1 MRYFSPLFL
10 CVFAAVLGVG
20 LFFCGTAR
28 PADVERPEGRWEFFG
43 PSITGAFVGR
53 GGKCFYTT
61 RGKPAEKLSVSEQGI
76 VAPGFRPLLLDRA
89 GRLWCLKL
97 GANAIH
103 GIKGES
109 IITVEPLEGAFQ
121 DHREFRLLFGSACE
135 DSAGRIWF
143 GTSRGVQW
151 FDGKK
156 WSSKDLGDR
165 NGLELR
171 RPMTP
176 LRFAED
182 EAGRMLFWTWAR
194 VRGVCGTEGFWS
206 FDGKTWS
213 HYTTRDL
220 LPSDD
225 VRAVCPVGGN
235 VILVNT
241 AGGRLVTFDIGP
253 SDVAGEVARLV
264 GLLNDEQWKVRER
277 ATADLKKLGR
287 KAALDLK
294 RHLTDTDHPEV
305 RSRIKLVLDALNKP
319 EQKQQPL
326 PGGRYLYERVRI
338 GQVSIRPP
346 QRRRRP
352 KGSPEWIADAT
363 NVTDTK
369 TGKKFARGT
378 FVLSAG
384 STRLIDDWP
393 VRDNMHLTSAL
404 PDGKGGLWIGVADRG
419 LFHWNGKKTSRVS
432 TNATRSYWIVLGR
445 DELGRV
451 LLSSGS
457 RVAAYR
463 PGEPGRRQER
473 I

>member
-1 MRYFSPLFL
+1 MRYFSPSFL
-10 CVFAAVLGVG
+10 CVLAAVLGASY
-20 LFFCGTAR
+20 FFCGTAR

-43 PSITGAFVGR
+43 PSITGVFVGR
-53 GGKCFYTT
+53 GGKCFYTA

-76 VAPGFRPLLLDRA
+76 IAPGFRPLLLDRT

-109 IITVEPLEGAFQ
+109 IITVAPLKGAFQ
-121 DHREFRLLFGSACE
+121 DHREFGLLFGSAYE
-135 DSAGRIWF
+135 DSAGGVWF

-171 RPMTP
+171 QPMTP
-176 LRFAED
+176 LQFAED
-182 EAGRMLFWTWAR
+182 KAGRLLFWTWAWG
-194 VRGVCGTEGFWS
+194 RGVCGTEGLWS
-206 FDGKTWS
+206 FDGKTWT

-220 LPSDD
+220 LPSND
-225 VRAVCPVGGN
+225 VRTVCPVGGN

-253 SDVAGEVARLV
+253 SDVAGEAARLV
-264 GLLNDEQWKVRER
+264 GLLNDEQWKVREQ

-305 RSRIKLVLDALNKP
+305 RSRVKMVLDALNEP

-326 PGGRYLYERVRI
+326 PGGRYLCERVKI
-338 GQVSIRPP
+338 GQMSVRPW
-346 QRRRRP
+346 RRRRHP
-352 KGSPEWIADAT
+352 KGRPQWIADAA

-378 FVLSAG
+378 FVLSANA
-384 STRLIDDWP
+384 TRLIEDWP
-393 VRDNMHLTSAL
+393 SKDNIHLTSAL

-445 DELGRV
+445 DNLGRV
-451 LLSSGS
+451 FLSSGS
-457 RVAAYR
+457 RIAAYR
-463 PGEPGRRQER
+463 PGKPGRR
-473 I
+473 